1 MTARELIEKMEIEN
15 LERGL
20 FYLGQYT
27 GKGNHFLS
35 FPDAEVEEID
45 EVDFAEYYETRD

>member
-45 EVDFAEYYETRD
+45 EADFAEYYETRD

>member
-27 GKGNHFLS
+27 GKGNYFLS

-45 EVDFAEYYETRD
+45 EVDFDAYFGTRD